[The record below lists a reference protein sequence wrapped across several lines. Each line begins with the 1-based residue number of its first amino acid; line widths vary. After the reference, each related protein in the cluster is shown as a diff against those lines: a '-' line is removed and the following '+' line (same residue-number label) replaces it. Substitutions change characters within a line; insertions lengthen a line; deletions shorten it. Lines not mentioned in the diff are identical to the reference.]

1 MAEVVAIIG
10 LVAAIAQFIEHGN
23 KLIVRLNEFS
33 TINNNNNNND
43 QPNVFST
50 LKVRLT
56 AMISVIQRIQTQ
68 IQTRSYSIISEKEQE
83 QMLPIIENT
92 VAHIAQLLDMVDKI
106 VPPSHDKGRV
116 WQKYV
121 RAWKSLATDK
131 AVQRVSVRIQD
142 NIQILSLFQTT
153 SLVESSQKLLI
164 DGYGN
169 GGNGGMAQVAAGLSA
184 TTGTH
189 SMAVVVAERQ
199 SYGTA
204 TGTAVETVVSI
215 STNLEMET
223 QVQTDTVEHQTFL
236 DTNSGG
242 GGGGSSSSNI
252 DREPYTPNTIK
263 ATSTD
268 KDIPICRSLCS
279 CICHRPYLLSTPT
292 MFSRIFGRLS
302 IDMPGNGLPM
312 VRCTERQCQ
321 RRRDIS
327 GNMTYQLPGW
337 MLDRMVRISVKK
349 TALNTHINLNTMR
362 ILPDSAEIFSVVS
375 RGDLNRLRD
384 MFATQQA
391 SIYDISSAGWTL
403 VHTSFTLN
411 RRDVTQFLIDQGAD
425 LTIGAANGSNV
436 MERAWTQ
443 AQKSNGPPGQFV
455 VSDSQI
461 LREIDLDEFVSQ
473 QQYNLV
479 HKAVLG
485 ITKLDLGVLLDS
497 STADIDGV
505 DSRHYTPLWWA
516 CVQGN
521 LDAIKTLLDHGASHA
536 VGSRINQLPLHI
548 ARNAAVVHLLHQG
561 GAEIDAV
568 DTSGRTALHCYCYRQ
583 VGSSDE
589 IVRAILEC
597 GANVNARAY
606 GQQTPLHYAVMF
618 DNDALVD
625 PLIEFGADIAA
636 TMRGGWTPLL
646 AAIRYDQASCV
657 AKLLDHG
664 ADLTCKDGLGQGLL
678 HLAAQHAGV
687 QCMNVLADAATVF
700 MVDVGGDVKD
710 DLDRTA
716 QMYYDM
722 REGRTENLDMAFRHL
737 MAAWRR
743 GEGSDNGDGKED
755 DDMRYEYDC
764 DDEKHRSEL
773 QETVLVEAYIMPG
786 SFIVNTTWS

>member
-10 LVAAIAQFIEHGN
+10 LVAAIAQFIEHGS

-33 TINNNNNNND
+33 AINND

-50 LKVRLT
+50 LKIRLT
-56 AMISVIQRIQTQ
+56 AIISVIKRIQTQ
-68 IQTRSYSIISEKEQE
+68 IQTRAYSISEPEQE

-92 VAHIAQLLDMVDKI
+92 IAHIAQLINMFDKI
-106 VPPSHDKGRV
+106 VPPHDKSRM

-131 AVQRVSVRIQD
+131 AVQRVSGRIQD

-153 SLVESSQKLLI
+153 SLVESSQKLI
-164 DGYGN
+164 YGYGR
-169 GGNGGMAQVAAGLSA
+169 GNGDISAQVEVAGLSA
-184 TTGTH
+184 TTGAQ
-189 SMAVVVAERQ
+189 SMAAVVVSERQ

-204 TGTAVETVVSI
+204 TAVETVVSI
-215 STNLEMET
+215 SSLETET
-223 QVQTDTVEHQTFL
+223 QVQTNTAEHQTLL
-236 DTNSGG
+236 DTNSG
-242 GGGGSSSSNI
+242 SSRSSNSTNS
-252 DREPYTPNTIK
+252 EPYTPNTMK
-263 ATSTD
+263 ATSTN

-279 CICHRPYLLSTPT
+279 CICHRPYLLSTPA
-292 MFSRIFGRLS
+292 MLSRIFGRLS

-312 VRCTERQCQ
+312 IRCTERQCQ

-375 RGDLNRLRD
+375 RGDLNRLRN

-391 SIYDISSAGWTL
+391 SIYDISSGGWTL

-461 LREIDLDEFVSQ
+461 LREIDLDDFVSQ

-657 AKLLDHG
+657 AKLLEHG

-700 MVDVGGDVKD
+700 TVDVSGDVKD

-737 MAAWRR
+737 MTAWRR
-743 GEGSDNGDGKED
+743 GQGPDHGNEKED
-755 DDMRYEYDC
+755 DDMRYECDC
-764 DDEKHRSEL
+764 DDEKNRSEL
-773 QETVLVEAYIMPG
+773 QETILVGAYTMPG